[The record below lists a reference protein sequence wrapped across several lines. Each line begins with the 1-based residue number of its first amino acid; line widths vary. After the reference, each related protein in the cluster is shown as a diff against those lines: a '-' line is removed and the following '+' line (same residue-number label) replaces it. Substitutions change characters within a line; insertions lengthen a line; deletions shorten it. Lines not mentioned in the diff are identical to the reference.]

1 MTDTGDTTIPMR
13 ARPDTASARRSAA
26 EIVAAYL
33 RNNVLSAEQVPALIR
48 TVYASLSEIEKGAEP
63 VVEQMPAVPIR
74 QSVRPDYVVCLE
86 CGARGKMLR
95 RHLSTEHGLTAA
107 EYRAKWK
114 LPLDYSLTAPNY
126 AKHRSALA
134 KAAGLGQRAKDR
146 GPAKSSIKSRG
157 AARRRS
163 R

>member
-1 MTDTGDTTIPMR
+1 MTDSGDATIPMQ
-13 ARPDTASARRSAA
+13 ADPDTASTRRSAA

-33 RNNVLSAEQVPALIR
+33 RNNLLSAEQVPALIK
-48 TVYASLSEIEKGAEP
+48 TVYTSLTEIKKGPEP
-63 VVEQMPAVPIR
+63 VLEQMPAVPIR

-95 RHLSTEHGLTAA
+95 RHLSNQHGLTAA
-107 EYRAKWK
+107 DYRAKWK
-114 LPLDYSLTAPNY
+114 LPLGYSLTAPNH
-126 AKHRSALA
+126 AKHRSAVA
-134 KAAGLGQRAKDR
+134 KAARLGQRAKDR
-146 GPAKSSIKSRG
+146 KPAKSSRKSRG